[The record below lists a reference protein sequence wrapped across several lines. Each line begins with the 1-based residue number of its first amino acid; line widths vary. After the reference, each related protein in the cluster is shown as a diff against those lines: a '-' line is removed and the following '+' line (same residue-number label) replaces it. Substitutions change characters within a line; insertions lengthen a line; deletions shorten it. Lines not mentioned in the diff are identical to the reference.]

1 MQHSPAYGLVVPSA
15 ISAVTVAP
23 LDTPVTELVTV
34 LSKVSDASWFQIP
47 IGSVAGIPFQTN
59 GTAIALFVVDAA
71 AADPAVAKHPP
82 ALVRPAASSSEVT
95 VASLKSVS
103 IVSHAAG
110 PKNSIA
116 ASSTST

>member
-1 MQHSPAYGLVVPSA
+1 MQHSPSYGLVLPSA
-15 ISAVTVAP
+15 ISAVTVTP

-47 IGSVAGIPFQTN
+47 IGSVAGIPFQTH
-59 GTAIALFVVDAA
+59 GMSIDAS
-71 AADPAVAKHPP
+71 AADPARAGHPP

-95 VASLKSVS
+95 VASLKSFS